1 MFTFR
6 QLTLSFCYSPKDV
19 IKSIVALS
27 KLQHVILESSSSAS
41 SKKNETIIVDK
52 QLIQELAH
60 YCKFANAAYGWKGF
74 AFCGIGW
81 HPFGGNNRMLIRST
95 GITKH
100 DIITTNWHSKANRPA
115 YYIVRDTKRKV
126 IVLGIRGSLSPRD
139 CLTDLCASCE
149 SFLVEDVI
157 GNIATD
163 DDDDRRADGSS
174 SSDTNSNNNATIPPL
189 IVAHG
194 HKGMVHSA
202 RNVGRMTGKIISD
215 ELEKHED
222 FSLVI
227 VGHSMGAGMWCSYEV
242 LVIWLLQMSFI

>member
-1 MFTFR
+1 MHIMCSLIDNSHWISHSLHNF
-6 QLTLSFCYSPKDV
+6 YSPKDV

-27 KLQHVILESSSSAS
+27 KLQHVILESSSSSVDTSSPS
-41 SKKNETIIVDK
+41 SKTNETMIVDK

-115 YYIVRDTKRKV
+115 YYIVRDTNRKV

-149 SFLVEDVI
+149 NFLVEDVI

-174 SSDTNSNNNATIPPL
+174 TSDNNATIPPL
-189 IVAHG
+189 IVGCG
-194 HKGMVHSA
+194 HKVS
-202 RNVGRMTGKIISD
+202 RS
-215 ELEKHED
+215 
-222 FSLVI
+222 
-227 VGHSMGAGMWCSYEV
+227 
-242 LVIWLLQMSFI
+242 

>member
-1 MFTFR
+1 MHSVHIIFCH
-6 QLTLSFCYSPKDV
+6 LCNSYASAPSFSYSPKDV

-27 KLQHVILESSSSAS
+27 KLQHVIIESTSKSVDKSSSS
-41 SKKNETIIVDK
+41 SKKNETMIVDK

-115 YYIVRDTKRKV
+115 YYIVRDTNRKV

-163 DDDDRRADGSS
+163 DSRRAGGSS
-174 SSDTNSNNNATIPPL
+174 GDTNSNNNATIPPL

-202 RNVGRMTGKIISD
+202 RNVGRMTGKTISD
-215 ELEKHED
+215 ELDKQED
-222 FSLVI
+222 YSLVI
-227 VGHSMGAGMWCSYEV
+227 VGHSMGAGK
-242 LVIWLLQMSFI
+242 